1 MKHFLSSL
9 LAFVAAGVMGYVLY
23 TFLKRLHQIEDVF
36 WGTFARA
43 DKSATPPPTA
53 TEPSA

>member
-36 WGTFARA
+36 WSTFART
-43 DKSATPPPTA
+43 DKSAAPTPTNAEPPA
-53 TEPSA
+53 